1 MTGMP
6 AAVAASIVFVMAA
19 VSETEMARPS
29 TFEVMKSWMICACV
43 AGSCSIGPL

>member
-1 MTGMP
+1 MRFDPGASESKVMTGMP

-29 TFEVMKSWMICACV
+29 TF
-43 AGSCSIGPL
+43 G